1 MKRVLAALLALGTL
15 ALTGCAGDAS
25 SQVESQ
31 AYALSL
37 GVEKLGEKEYR
48 LTAQIP
54 SLGGRSESGR

>member
-15 ALTGCAGDAS
+15 ALTGCAGDAA

-54 SLGGRSESGR
+54 